1 MKKLI
6 VFLLILLLVSL
17 LTLPTFAFFV
27 AVRDELTLPQ
37 FPSDTGEYT
46 WQIAD
51 GTDAGGVSYY
61 LWCKESV
68 SQSSIPSAATVATTL
83 GFAEN
88 ADAVVLLVR
97 LVGSTYYYDMYT
109 YGAAEKIFTDSAVDR
124 ILDDPDV
131 YDKLKSGDI
140 SGGSLDFFNLCTEQ
154 ILYVE
159 ERTAAR
165 NAARPWR
172 ILCISLIIGVLTGG
186 FTALGIVL
194 HYRRKKRGASYPL
207 DRYAKLHLTLREDRF
222 VGSYVTR
229 TRIQS
234 SSSSGGRSG
243 GGGSH
248 RGGR

>member
-6 VFLLILLLVSL
+6 VLSLILLLACL
-17 LTLPTFAFFV
+17 LTLPTFAYYV
-27 AVRDELTLPQ
+27 NVRDELAVAQSPLGP
-37 FPSDTGEYT
+37 DVYT
-46 WQIAD
+46 YTVAD

-61 LWCKESV
+61 LWCKKATSK
-68 SQSSIPSAATVATTL
+68 SDLPSASSVASAL
-83 GFAEN
+83 GFHIQQ
-88 ADAVVLLVR
+88 DAVVLLVR
-97 LVGSTYYYDMYT
+97 QVGSIYYYDMYT
-109 YGAAEKIFTDSAVDR
+109 YGAAEEIFTDSAVDR

-194 HYRRKKRGASYPL
+194 HYHRKKRGSSYPL

-234 SSSSGGRSG
+234 SSSGGGRSG